1 MANVNTIRCDYCGK
15 LKGEVNHWWVIDAN
29 IKIKSMFIYPLEKID
44 DPRFESSF
52 LEKNHIRIVSCG
64 LECLSILES
73 KIKEGV
79 NPLK

>member
-1 MANVNTIRCDYCGK
+1 MADVNTKSCDQCGV
-15 LKGEVNHWWVIDAN
+15 LKKEVNHWWTIDAN
-29 IKIKSMFIYPLEKID
+29 IANKSMFIYP
-44 DPRFESSF
+44 FEELRQFSHDQRYIH
-52 LEKNHIRIVSCG
+52 LVACG